1 MELDATDKKIIQA
14 LQNDS
19 KITTKRLSIY
29 LTLSSTAVYER
40 VRKLEKNGV
49 IEKYVAVINKE
60 KIDKSFVVFCQIK
73 LIQHKHEYVTKF
85 EREVIK
91 FEEVLECFNV
101 SGEYDYILKI
111 VVKDMKAYRNFLN
124 DKLTTLDHISST
136 HSTFIINEVKN
147 NSTLIL

>member
-1 MELDATDKKIIQA
+1 MNSSVKDLEVVLSKDVFIADEFIVTATRA
-14 LQNDS
+14 S
-19 KITTKRLSIY
+19 KATPVSY
-29 LTLSSTAVYER
+29 S
-40 VRKLEKNGV
+40 N
-49 IEKYVAVINKE
+49 INKE
-60 KIDKSFVVFCQIK
+60 KIEKSFVVFCQIK

-111 VVKDMKAYRNFLN
+111 VVKDMKAYRKFLN

-147 NSTLIL
+147 NSTMVL

>member
-14 LQNDS
+14 LQKDS

-29 LTLSSTAVYER
+29 LALSSTAVYER

-49 IEKYVAVINKE
+49 IEKYVAVINKD
-60 KIDKSFVVFCQIK
+60 KIEKSFVVFCQIK

-111 VVKDMKAYRNFLN
+111 VVKDMKAYRKFLN

-147 NSTLIL
+147 NSTLVL

>member
-1 MELDATDKKIIQA
+1 MELDATDKKIILA

-19 KITTKRLSIY
+19 KITTKMLSIHMN
-29 LTLSSTAVYER
+29 LSSTAVYER

-73 LIQHKHEYVTKF
+73 LIQHKHEYVIKF

-101 SGEYDYILKI
+101 SGEYDYNLKI
-111 VVKDMKAYRNFLN
+111 VVRDMKAYRKFLN

-147 NSTLIL
+147 NTALIL